1 MKPRTNKPTRPFK
14 NTVLCFCEGETE
26 KVYLTCLKKDRYK
39 NVHIELKPQ
48 ISNTGFKN
56 IFDDI
61 EQLLDEQK
69 NTANTNYKYIFYV
82 LDMDV
87 IYSDNRINEY
97 KKQKKNVESLEQA
110 KERLAIIESRPC
122 IEFWFLLHY
131 KNTDKC
137 FVNYD
142 EIIVELCKHIPE
154 YCKNQNY
161 IASLYEKLKDK
172 LETARQNS
180 EAICKK
186 ERVDNEDY
194 SYSGMHILIQILDDL
209 QNKTS
214 PNNQIK

>member
-1 MKPRTNKPTRPFK
+1 MKPRRNKPTRPFK

-26 KVYLTCLKKDRYK
+26 KVYLTCLKQDRYK

-48 ISNTGFKN
+48 ISNTGFTN

-61 EQLLDEQK
+61 EQLLDERAD
-69 NTANTNYKYIFYV
+69 TADTNYKYIFYV
-82 LDMDV
+82 LDMDA
-87 IYSDNRINEY
+87 IYNQNQIDEYNR
-97 KKQKKNVESLEQA
+97 KKERIKSLVQA

-137 FVNYD
+137 FVNCD
-142 EIIVELCKHIPE
+142 KIIVELCKYIPE

-172 LETARQNS
+172 LETAR
-180 EAICKK
+180 
-186 ERVDNEDY
+186 
-194 SYSGMHILIQILDDL
+194 
-209 QNKTS
+209 
-214 PNNQIK
+214 

>member
-1 MKPRTNKPTRPFK
+1 MKPRTNKPTKPFK

-48 ISNTGFKN
+48 ISNADFEKTFK
-56 IFDDI
+56 DI
-61 EQLLDEQK
+61 RHHLAERAK
-69 NTANTNYKYIFYV
+69 TNYKYIFYV

-87 IYSDNRINEY
+87 IYSNNRINKY
-97 KKQKKNVESLEQA
+97 KNQKKSVESLEQA

-122 IEFWFLLHY
+122 IEFWFLLHFQ
-131 KNTDKC
+131 NTDKC
-137 FVNYD
+137 FVNCD

-161 IASLYEKLKDK
+161 IASLYKELKDK

-180 EAICKK
+180 EVICKK

-194 SYSGMHILIQILDDL
+194 SYTQMHQLIKILDDL
-209 QNKTS
+209 K
-214 PNNQIK
+214 K

>member
-1 MKPRTNKPTRPFK
+1 MKPRTNKPTKPFK

-48 ISNTGFKN
+48 ISNADFEKTFK
-56 IFDDI
+56 DI
-61 EQLLDEQK
+61 KHQLAK
-69 NTANTNYKYIFYV
+69 PKKTNYKYIFYV
-82 LDMDV
+82 LDMDA
-87 IYSDNRINEY
+87 IYNQNQIDEYNR
-97 KKQKKNVESLEQA
+97 QKERIKSLVQA
-110 KERLAIIESRPC
+110 KERLTIIESRPC

-137 FVNYD
+137 FVNCD
-142 EIIVELCKHIPE
+142 EIIVELCKYIPE

-194 SYSGMHILIQILDDL
+194 SYTQMHKLIQILDDL
-209 QNKTS
+209 K
-214 PNNQIK
+214 K